1 MDASRAERGCH
12 GLDVVHSDSLWRS
25 VGAVIVTRTR
35 KTIIVAG
42 LTMSVATLIAHGQ
55 APAPS
60 TTAIVK
66 QPVTFRS
73 AGLALLGFLFKPEGP
88 GPFPAVLWNHGS
100 EPAPGR
106 GPQFDTA
113 AEVFRQ
119 AGYVL
124 FAPVRRGHEGS
135 EGAYIVDDTDHTRK
149 TAGPQEANRLV
160 VHKLE
165 TEQLD
170 DQMAGLAYLRGLPFV
185 DTSRIV
191 VAGCSYG
198 GIQTLLGAERGVG
211 YRAAIAI
218 SPAALSWEGNPL
230 LRTRLLQAVRK
241 IEIPVM
247 ILQPSKDA
255 SLEPSRVLGA
265 EFKRL
270 GKPFAG
276 KIYPP
281 EGPEDQQ
288 GHCFG
293 GAKGMQIW
301 ADDAVTFLEQV
312 LR

>member
-1 MDASRAERGCH
+1 MM
-12 GLDVVHSDSLWRS
+12 
-25 VGAVIVTRTR
+25 TR
-35 KTIIVAG
+35 KTIIIAG
-42 LTMSVATLIAHGQ
+42 LAVGVAASLARGQ
-55 APAPS
+55 APALS

-73 AGLALLGFLFKPEGP
+73 AGLALVGFLFKPEGA
-88 GPFPAVLWNHGS
+88 GPFPAVIWNHGS
-100 EPAPGR
+100 ERAPGR
-106 GPQFDTA
+106 GQQFDSA
-113 AEVFRQ
+113 AEVFLRD
-119 AGYVL
+119 GYVL

-135 EGAYIVDDTDHTRK
+135 EGAYIEDETSRARETGGRQ
-149 TAGPQEANRLV
+149 AANRLV

-170 DQMAGLAYLRGLPFV
+170 DQLAGLAYLRGLPFV
-185 DTSRIV
+185 DASRIV

-211 YRAAIAI
+211 YRAAVAI

-241 IEIPVM
+241 IDIPVM
-247 ILQPSKDA
+247 ILQPPKDA
-255 SLEPSRVLGA
+255 SLEPTRVLGA

-270 GKPFAG
+270 GKPFSG

-293 GAKGMQIW
+293 GARGMHIW
-301 ADDAVTFLEQV
+301 ADDALTFFKQV
-312 LR
+312 LQ

>member
-1 MDASRAERGCH
+1 MSHRHEKRIGTIVIAALMVSAAASGA
-12 GLDVVHSDSLWRS
+12 RS
-25 VGAVIVTRTR
+25 
-35 KTIIVAG
+35 
-42 LTMSVATLIAHGQ
+42 Q
-55 APAPS
+55 APASS
-60 TTAIVK
+60 TAAIVK
-66 QPVTFRS
+66 QAVTFRS
-73 AGLALLGFLFKPEGP
+73 GGLALIGFLFKPEGA
-88 GPFPAVLWNHGS
+88 GPFPAVIWNHGS
-100 EPAPGR
+100 ERAPGR
-106 GPQFDTA
+106 GPQFDAA
-113 AEVFRQ
+113 AEVFQR
-119 AGYVL
+119 AGLVL

-135 EGAYIVDDTDHTRK
+135 EGAYIVDETDRARK
-149 TAGPQEANRLV
+149 LGGPQEANRLAV
-160 VHKLE
+160 RKLE

-170 DQMAGLAYLRGLPFV
+170 DQVAGLTYLRGLPFV

-218 SPAALSWEGNPL
+218 SPAALSWAGNPL
-230 LRTRLLQAVRK
+230 LRTRLLEAVRK

-247 ILQPSKDA
+247 ILQPPKDA

-270 GKPFAG
+270 GKPFFG

-293 GAKGMQIW
+293 GAKGMNVW
-301 ADDAVTFLEQV
+301 ADDALTFLRQA
-312 LR
+312 LQR

>member
-1 MDASRAERGCH
+1 VKKIRT
-12 GLDVVHSDSLWRS
+12 
-25 VGAVIVTRTR
+25 IV
-35 KTIIVAG
+35 VAG
-42 LTMSVATLIAHGQ
+42 LSLTVAAALAGGQ
-55 APAPS
+55 APASS
-60 TTAIVK
+60 TAAIVK

-73 AGLALLGFLFKPEGP
+73 AGLALIGFLFKPEGA
-88 GPFPAVLWNHGS
+88 GPFPAVIWNHGS
-100 EPAPGR
+100 ERAPGR
-106 GPQFDTA
+106 GPQFDSA
-113 AEVFRQ
+113 AEVFLR

-135 EGAYIVDDTDHTRK
+135 EGAYIVDETDRARK
-149 TAGPQEANRLV
+149 LGGPQEANRLV
-160 VHKLE
+160 VRKLE

-170 DQMAGLAYLRGLPFV
+170 DQLAGLAYLRGLPFV

-211 YRAAIAI
+211 YRAAVAI
-218 SPAALSWEGNPL
+218 SPGALSWAGNPL
-230 LRTRLLQAVRK
+230 LRTRLLQAVPK

-247 ILQPSKDA
+247 ILQPPKDA
-255 SLEPSRVLGA
+255 SLEPTRVLGA

-270 GKPFAG
+270 GKPFVG

-293 GAKGMQIW
+293 GAKGMHIW
-301 ADDAVTFLEQV
+301 ADDALTFLKQT

>member
-1 MDASRAERGCH
+1 
-12 GLDVVHSDSLWRS
+12 
-25 VGAVIVTRTR
+25 VIGIRNM
-35 KTIIVAG
+35 IIIAG
-42 LTMSVATLIAHGQ
+42 LALGVAASLARGQ
-55 APAPS
+55 APATS
-60 TTAIVK
+60 TAAIMK
-66 QPVTFRS
+66 QPVAFRS
-73 AGLALLGFLFKPEGP
+73 DGLALVGYLFKPEGA
-88 GPFPAVLWNHGS
+88 GPFPAVIWNHGS
-100 EPAPGR
+100 ERAPGR
-106 GPQFDTA
+106 GQQFTA
-113 AEVFRQ
+113 AAAIFVG

-135 EGAYIVDDTDHTRK
+135 EGVYIVDETNRARK
-149 TAGPQEANRLV
+149 TGRQQEANRLV
-160 VHKLE
+160 IRKLE

-170 DQMAGLAYLRGLPFV
+170 DQLAGLAYLSGLPFV

-211 YRAAIAI
+211 YRAAVSI

-230 LRTRLLQAVRK
+230 LRERLLQAVRK

-247 ILQPSKDA
+247 LLQPPKDA

-270 GKPFAG
+270 GKPFSG

-288 GHCFG
+288 EHCFG
-293 GAKGMQIW
+293 GAKGMHIW
-301 ADDAVTFLEQV
+301 AEDALAFFKQV

>member
-1 MDASRAERGCH
+1 MIRIRNMIVGLALVVTASLA
-12 GLDVVHSDSLWRS
+12 RS
-25 VGAVIVTRTR
+25 
-35 KTIIVAG
+35 
-42 LTMSVATLIAHGQ
+42 Q
-55 APAPS
+55 APATP
-60 TTAIVK
+60 TAPIMK

-73 AGLALLGFLFKPEGP
+73 NDLALLGYLFKPEGA

-100 EPAPGR
+100 ERAPGR
-106 GPQFDTA
+106 GQQFDSVA
-113 AEVFRQ
+113 AIFMR
-119 AGYVL
+119 AGYVI

-135 EGAYIVDDTDHTRK
+135 EGPYIVDEINRTRESR
-149 TAGPQEANRLV
+149 GPEEANRLV
-160 VHKLE
+160 VRKLE

-170 DQMAGLAYLRGLPFV
+170 DQLAGLAYLRRLPFV

-198 GIQTLLGAERGVG
+198 GIQTLLGAERGAG
-211 YRAAIAI
+211 YRAAVSI

-230 LRTRLLQAVRK
+230 LRQRLLQAVRK

-247 ILQPSKDA
+247 LLQPPKDA

-270 GKPFAG
+270 GKRYSG
-276 KIYPP
+276 KIYPA

-293 GAKGMQIW
+293 GAKGMHIW
-301 ADDAVTFLEQV
+301 AEDVLTVLQQV